1 VIASVLDIPPA
12 GAALG
17 LPPSMVTWHLEPE
30 GAVVE
35 MEDDEP
41 AHAVARM
48 ASAGI
53 TNCRARTASCKR
65 CNQPAEGGTVKLKQP
80 CNSCGRNAAIVVR

>member
-1 VIASVLDIPPA
+1 
-12 GAALG
+12 
-17 LPPSMVTWHLEPE
+17 MVTWHLEPE

-53 TNCRARTASCKR
+53 TNCGARTASCTR
-65 CNQPAEGGTVKLKQP
+65 CNQPAEGGTA
-80 CNSCGRNAAIVVR
+80 N

>member
-1 VIASVLDIPPA
+1 VVAIASVLDIPPA

-53 TNCRARTASCKR
+53 TNCGARTASCAR
-65 CNQPAEGGTVKLKQP
+65 CNQPAEGGTA
-80 CNSCGRNAAIVVR
+80 N